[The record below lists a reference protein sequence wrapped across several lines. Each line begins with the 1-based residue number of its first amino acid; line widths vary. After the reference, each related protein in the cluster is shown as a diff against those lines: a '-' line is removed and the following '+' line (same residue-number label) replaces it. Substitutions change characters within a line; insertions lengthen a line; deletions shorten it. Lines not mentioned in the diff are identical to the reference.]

1 MQGFAAMPNYESGP
15 IVAVVGLLCTFLV
28 LVVVFGLIKLLKK
41 IK

>member
-1 MQGFAAMPNYESGP
+1 MLDLMPNYESGP

-28 LVVVFGLIKLLKK
+28 LVLVYFLIKLLKK

>member
-1 MQGFAAMPNYESGP
+1 MFASMPNYESGP

-41 IK
+41 FN

>member
-1 MQGFAAMPNYESGP
+1 MFATMPNYESGP

-28 LVVVFGLIKLLKK
+28 LVLVFGLIKLLKK